1 MSRREF
7 GSVRQLPSKRW
18 QARYT
23 DRNGITRARS
33 FVARKDAVQHL
44 AEAQA
49 DLARGR
55 WMDPALV
62 KRKFGEYAADWLAA
76 RVDLKPTTHEQYA
89 YTLRRHLLPE
99 LGGYALEELTSARVR
114 SWYAQLA
121 RSSPV
126 TPTRQA
132 YALLRTI
139 CNTAVDDEL
148 MLRNPCR
155 IRGAGQAQS
164 AERPIAT
171 LAQVEELADNVLPR
185 YRALVLMAA
194 WTGARWGEL
203 IALTRDRLDLDN
215 GQMRIDRQYVLLRAE
230 GTGRKRLELQTPKTA
245 AGRRTVHVPPHLL
258 PVLAAHLLEHVP
270 PGCELVFPN
279 RFGAPLQRDAF
290 AKNWTRARIAAGM
303 PGFHFHDLRHTGN
316 TLAATTG
323 ASTRELMARM
333 GHASMRAA
341 VLYQHATSERDREIA
356 VALSEL
362 ALKQRPP
369 STSVIQLFGRPDP
382 PALEQRG

>member
-1 MSRREF
+1 VNRRDF
-7 GSVRQLPSKRW
+7 GTIRPLPSGSF

-23 DRNGITRARS
+23 DRNGRTQARS
-33 FVARKDAVQHL
+33 FDTRRKAAEHL
-44 AEAQA
+44 AEAQS
-49 DLARGR
+49 DLSRGR
-55 WMDPALV
+55 WQDPTQAR
-62 KRKFGEYAADWLAA
+62 RKLADYGQEWLDS
-76 RVDLKPTTHEQYA
+76 RVDLKPTTRQQYA
-89 YTLRRHLLPE
+89 GTLRRHVLPH

-114 SWYAQLA
+114 SWYAALA
-121 RSSPV
+121 RSTSP

-139 CNTAVDDEL
+139 LNSAVDDEIL
-148 MLRNPCR
+148 LRNPCR
-155 IRGAGQAQS
+155 IRGAGVAHS

-171 LAQVEELADNVLPR
+171 LAQVDALAEAVYPR

-203 IALTRDRLDLDN
+203 IALTRDRLDLTT
-215 GQMRIDRQYVLLRAE
+215 GQMRIDRQYVLLKAE
-230 GTGRKRLELQTPKTA
+230 QDQPARVVLQSPKTA

-258 PVLAAHLLEHVP
+258 PTIAAHLLEHVP
-270 PGCELVFPN
+270 PGCDLVFPN
-279 RFGAPLQRDAF
+279 DKGEPLHRGSF
-290 AKNWTRARIAAGM
+290 TTVWHRARERAGL

-341 VLYQHATSERDREIA
+341 VLYQHATSERDQQLAE
-356 VALSEL
+356 ALSAL
-362 ALKQRPP
+362 ALQHRPP
-369 STSVIQLFGRPDP
+369 SRAVRQLFTVTEGT
-382 PALEQRG
+382 AASS